1 MIHFQFSI
9 IKFQFKKEGI
19 HFFSLMKRNESKKN
33 QD

>member
-1 MIHFQFSI
+1 MIHFHFSI
-9 IKFQFKKEGI
+9 IKFKLKKEGI